1 MSKNSEV
8 FRLLLCFLGIALAL
22 PALGLVALAVVTSIT
37 LSGAIY
43 LLGYGLLVTGLI
55 LSPWRPKYQRLL
67 LISGVMTIGLVA
79 GIQFSRSL
87 RQASNIKDS
96 VLPSAAEIRWV
107 NWLIDEQD
115 SVLFGEGLLHL
126 MGGVTE
132 REHAGLVAA
141 LSTGYAQ
148 ANLTSGAFPSPVVST
163 YLGFQKPAAFDALVI
178 EPTDEHLA
186 PIGVVFLHGYMG
198 NVTLQCWQIAQA
210 ARQIGALTVCP
221 STNWSGEWWQPDGEP
236 IIRATLRYLRE
247 RGIQQF
253 YVGGFSNGGYGL
265 GRLSAVL
272 ATELGLKG
280 LFFIA
285 GVSNGTAVRATN
297 LPVLVIQ
304 GIEDE
309 RMPVGLARQFVAEL
323 GTQAT
328 YVELEADH
336 FLIMKQSEQLQASL
350 GAWLKNLASVR

>member
-1 MSKNSEV
+1 MSRNLGR
-8 FRLLLCFLGIALAL
+8 FRYLLCFLGIALAL
-22 PALGLVALAVVTSIT
+22 PGLGLVALATVTPIT
-37 LSGAIY
+37 LSGIIY
-43 LLGYGLLVTGLI
+43 LIGYGLLVTGLI
-55 LSPWRPKYQRLL
+55 LSPWRPKYQRIV
-67 LISGVMTIGLVA
+67 LIGGVVPIGLVA
-79 GIQFSRSL
+79 GVRVSSGLQ
-87 RQASNIKDS
+87 QASHIKDS
-96 VLPSAAEIRWV
+96 VLPSATETRWV

-115 SVLFGEGLLHL
+115 SVSFGEGLLHL
-126 MGGVTE
+126 IGGVTE

-148 ANLTSGAFPSPVVST
+148 ANLASGAFPSPVVST
-163 YLGFQKPAAFDALVI
+163 YLGLQKPSAFDAVVI
-178 EPTDEHLA
+178 EPDVERPT

-210 ARQIGALTVCP
+210 VEQIGAVTVCP
-221 STNWSGEWWQPDGEP
+221 STNWSGEWWQPDGTP
-236 IIRATLRYLRE
+236 IIRATLSYLRE

-265 GRLSAVL
+265 GRLSTVL
-272 ATELGLKG
+272 ATESGLKG

-285 GVSNGTAVRATN
+285 GVSNEPAVRATG

-304 GIEDE
+304 GFDDE

-323 GTQAT
+323 GEQAT

-336 FLIMKQSEQLQASL
+336 FLIIKQSKQLQEGL
-350 GAWLKNLASVR
+350 GTWLKKLADH